1 MEDNTGCL
9 SPKEPLLNGNERW
22 KNDGFSRVNSYNSL
36 RTDFLSRLPQKVRSG
51 LDVESSFHV
60 DIPKTKGL
68 SQGNQIDISF
78 CFTVIEFLS
87 VVVEFIEEKE
97 YYERQFATLKSFEEV
112 DTLME
117 TNTIDEED
125 DEEQVEAEKA
135 MKISNYANVL
145 LLVFKIYAAI
155 RTGSIAIAASTL
167 DSLLDLL
174 AGGILWFTH
183 ISMKNINIYKYP
195 IGKLRV
201 QPVGI
206 IIFAAVMATLGF
218 QILIQAVEE
227 LIVNESRPKM
237 SSNQL
242 LWLYMIMITATVVKM
257 ALWIYCRSSG
267 NSIVRAYAKDHY
279 FDVVT
284 NVVGL
289 IAAVLGDKY
298 YWWIDPTGAI
308 LLALYTITNWSGT
321 VIENAVSL
329 VGQTASPEVLQK
341 LTYLVTRHPQVKRV
355 DTVRAYTFGAL
366 YFVEVDIELPEEL
379 PLKEAHAIGE
389 TLQNKIEKLPE
400 VERAFVHLDFEC
412 EHKPE
417 HSVLSRLQTW
427 DPVFPFH
434 GESVYPVKELNEI
447 FQLELESIVWNQM
460 EGNSGSGP
468 KTPLLMGEGR
478 RSRRLS
484 RRNSVNS
491 LRSNFVEKL
500 PAKVRSGLDIES
512 PYQINLSK
520 TTGLTEGEKEYYEKQ
535 MDTLKSFEDV
545 DILMGNDDDN
555 EDDDEE
561 QARHEKAMKISNYAN
576 IVLLA
581 FKIYAT
587 IKTGSL
593 AIAASTL
600 DSLLDLMAGGIL
612 WFTHLSMK
620 KINIYKYP
628 IGKLRVQPVG
638 IVIFA
643 AIMATLGFQ
652 ILIQAVEQLI
662 QHKPTE
668 KMSSNQLLWLYAIML
683 SATAVKLALWL
694 YCRSSR
700 NEIVRAYAKDHYFD
714 VVTNV
719 VGLIAAVLGNK
730 FYWWIDPAGAILLAV
745 YTIIN
750 WSGTVVENAVSLV
763 GQSAPPEFL
772 QKLTYLVLRHPLV
785 QRVEMIRAYTFGVL
799 YFVEVDIE
807 LPEELP
813 LKEAHVIG
821 ETLQNKIE
829 KLTEV
834 ERAFVHLDFE
844 CDHKPEHIVLSKLP
858 GNDP

>member
-1 MEDNTGCL
+1 
-9 SPKEPLLNGNERW
+9 
-22 KNDGFSRVNSYNSL
+22 
-36 RTDFLSRLPQKVRSG
+36 
-51 LDVESSFHV
+51 
-60 DIPKTKGL
+60 
-68 SQGNQIDISF
+68 
-78 CFTVIEFLS
+78 
-87 VVVEFIEEKE
+87 
-97 YYERQFATLKSFEEV
+97 
-112 DTLME
+112 
-117 TNTIDEED
+117 
-125 DEEQVEAEKA
+125 
-135 MKISNYANVL
+135 
-145 LLVFKIYAAI
+145 
-155 RTGSIAIAASTL
+155 
-167 DSLLDLL
+167 
-174 AGGILWFTH
+174 
-183 ISMKNINIYKYP
+183 
-195 IGKLRV
+195 
-201 QPVGI
+201 
-206 IIFAAVMATLGF
+206 
-218 QILIQAVEE
+218 
-227 LIVNESRPKM
+227 
-237 SSNQL
+237 
-242 LWLYMIMITATVVKM
+242 
-257 ALWIYCRSSG
+257 
-267 NSIVRAYAKDHY
+267 
-279 FDVVT
+279 
-284 NVVGL
+284 
-289 IAAVLGDKY
+289 
-298 YWWIDPTGAI
+298 
-308 LLALYTITNWSGT
+308 
-321 VIENAVSL
+321 
-329 VGQTASPEVLQK
+329 
-341 LTYLVTRHPQVKRV
+341 
-355 DTVRAYTFGAL
+355 
-366 YFVEVDIELPEEL
+366 
-379 PLKEAHAIGE
+379 
-389 TLQNKIEKLPE
+389 
-400 VERAFVHLDFEC
+400 
-412 EHKPE
+412 
-417 HSVLSRLQTW
+417 
-427 DPVFPFH
+427 
-434 GESVYPVKELNEI
+434 
-447 FQLELESIVWNQM
+447 M

-484 RRNSVNS
+484 GRNSVNS
-491 LRSNFVEKL
+491 LRSNFVAKL
-500 PAKVRSGLDIES
+500 PDKVRSGLDTES

-545 DILMGNDDDN
+545 DILMGNDKDN

-668 KMSSNQLLWLYAIML
+668 KMSSNQFLWLYAIML

-714 VVTNV
+714 VVTNI

-730 FYWWIDPAGAILLAV
+730 FYWWMDPTGAILLAV

-772 QKLTYLVLRHPLV
+772 QKLTYLVIRHPLV
-785 QRVEMIRAYTFGVL
+785 QRIEMIRAYTFGVL